1 MHHGRYFASLV
12 LVALVI
18 ALVPQFLIFP
28 FIRQSAPALEIAYA
42 LLNWSGPLMVVPAA
56 AGAYLAYLNWI
67 SSPSLSRRAVTV
79 MASLLLIG
87 ALGFR
92 GRRFAE
98 LVFQRMAER
107 SYAAAEEAD
116 LEDATM
122 VMGIQIGGQ
131 ARAYPIR
138 IVAII
143 TLSGTRSKGCPTSS
157 PIERSVTPVWCGS
170 RRSTAEFCTFAWW
183 G

>member
-1 MHHGRYFASLV
+1 MQHGRYFAWLV
-12 LVALVI
+12 LVAVAI

-42 LLNWSGPLMVVPAA
+42 LLNWSGPLMVVAAA

-67 SSPSLSRRAVTV
+67 RSPSLSRRAVTV

-87 ALGFR
+87 AAWLSR
-92 GRRFAE
+92 TTVAE

-122 VMGIQIGGQ
+122 VMGIEIGGQ

-138 IVAII
+138 IVAYHHIV
-143 TLSGTRSKGCPTSS
+143 RDE
-157 PIERSVTPVWCGS
+157 IEGLPYVVTY
-170 RRSTAEFCTFAWW
+170 
-183 G
+183 